1 MALNDH
7 FYFDDTLI
15 AEALKSARQRHK
27 LTLEQ
32 LSSLTKKIDPS
43 GMGISR
49 VSLSRYENGD
59 SLPGL
64 RELRLISFATRRP
77 LSLLVYHER
86 VDPMSSYKLELEMRI
101 VDCFMGEVSADGLI
115 KQTEEQSPEED
126 ADYLRMLDEIKK
138 EK

>member
-1 MALNDH
+1 MAVDP
-7 FYFDDTLI
+7 FYFDDTLF
-15 AEALKSARQRHK
+15 AHSLKNARQGKK

-32 LSSLTKKIDPS
+32 LSSLTKKIDPT
-43 GMGISR
+43 GAGISR

-86 VDPMSSYKLELEMRI
+86 VDPMSTYKLELEMRI
-101 VDCFMGEVSADGLI
+101 TDCVMGQVTADGLI
-115 KQTEEQSPEED
+115 KETEEQSPEED

-138 EK
+138 EA